1 MVLVEVDMTYIYSLK
16 VICNVQVWY
25 RQNCIDDLPNDSSI
39 WSREFRKWL
48 AVQGCEI
55 EHDEDEFCRSLRNG
69 LGISLGYD
77 RLKFEQDADATAF
90 LLRWS

>member
-1 MVLVEVDMTYIYSLK
+1 MGMIYIDSLT
-16 VICNVQVWY
+16 VIRNVQVWY
-25 RQNCIDDLPNDSSI
+25 RQNCMDDLPNDSSI

-77 RLKFEQDADATAF
+77 RLKFERDEDATMF
-90 LLRWS
+90 LLRWA